1 MSSTLNSNAQHKLQ
15 AALWNEQTQHHS
27 YSVHLSTCDW
37 IQCNVYRMCCVCSVA
52 VGWKLKRLQDTEG
65 GSVIV
70 YSFLFWEES
79 RKEPTCK
86 THAQIRR

>member
-52 VGWKLKRLQDTEG
+52 VGWKQ
-65 GSVIV
+65 
-70 YSFLFWEES
+70 
-79 RKEPTCK
+79 
-86 THAQIRR
+86 